1 MCIRD
6 RSWIRF
12 AEKVDLDRVLRPYA
26 LALGVQGYRNHVAIA
41 ALVYTGQ
48 PVSIRNICMKS
59 LFSKA
64 LLLAVLLSLVAACT
78 TAPGPTTGVE
88 VISREPDYRENTP
101 AVVPAQPPASPT
113 EKAPYADLVK
123 RAGTAREAGDF
134 EQALALLERAQRI
147 DPDSA
152 DIYLALA
159 ETHRA
164 RGNPEQARATA
175 ERGLLY
181 CRGRAQC
188 DALRWYI
195 R

>member
-1 MCIRD
+1 MK
-6 RSWIRF
+6 S
-12 AEKVDLDRVLRPYA
+12 VSPYA
-26 LALGVQGYRNHVAIA
+26 LL
-41 ALVYTGQ
+41 LTT
-48 PVSIRNICMKS
+48 
-59 LFSKA
+59 LLA
-64 LLLAVLLSLVAACT
+64 LLTGCT
-78 TAPGPTTGVE
+78 TAPGPTTGAE
-88 VISREPDYRENTP
+88 VISREPDYQKGTP
-101 AVVPAQPPASPT
+101 AVVPAQPPAPPAD
-113 EKAPYADLVK
+113 KAPYADLVQ

-188 DALRWYI
+188 DALRGYTQ
-195 R
+195 